1 MLTLKI
7 KKKDLK
13 LKLVNSKLIDD
24 LDNVL
29 KSKIITLPKQIYV
42 SWGL

>member
-1 MLTLKI
+1 MLTLKKT

-29 KSKIITLPKQIYV
+29 KSKIITLPNSKYM
-42 SWGL
+42 